1 MSVSFEFPLWAIFG
15 LGAAVLSTAMMLVQE
30 KFKADGFSLAYW
42 NKVFCAVIMIP
53 FVIWQGLPDSPV
65 FYALLAAQAL
75 LWVVS
80 DVIFFRAIPAV
91 GSGVVSRIRPIAVI
105 FTFVIWFF
113 VDPKT
118 LDLYLQ
124 TPVRFALIFLV
135 LCGSVYFTMRIKK
148 CPVTWA
154 AIKMIWFVIFAS
166 AVGPIMAKL
175 VMQHAPLSQAPFAWV
190 FCEALFMLTL
200 WSLYYAVRRPV
211 ALSTLISPLSIR
223 TGGYVALIASVMVIL
238 NVVAIHYADNPAYL
252 PAIKFL
258 DSIIILGVYKIQG
271 RKETADVR
279 AGMGI
284 VACATALII
293 LKSWV

>member
-1 MSVSFEFPLWAIFG
+1 MTGTFEFPLWAVLG
-15 LGAAVLSTAMMLVQE
+15 LGAALLSTAMMLVQE
-30 KFKADGFSLAYW
+30 KFRADGFSLACW
-42 NKVFCAVIMIP
+42 NKVFCAIIMIP
-53 FVIWQGLPDSPV
+53 FVLWQGLPDNPV
-65 FYALLAAQAL
+65 FYCLLAAQAL

-80 DVIFFRAIPAV
+80 DVIFFRSIPVV

-118 LDLYLQ
+118 LDAYLE

-135 LCGSVYFTMRIKK
+135 LCGSVYFTTRVKK

-175 VMQHAPLSQAPFAWV
+175 VMQNAPISQAPFAWV

-200 WSLYYAVRRPV
+200 WGIYYAVRRPV
-211 ALSTLISPLSIR
+211 PFSTLVSPLSIR
-223 TGGYVALIASVMVIL
+223 TGGYVALIASVMVIC

-258 DSIIILGVYKIQG
+258 DSIIILGVYKLQG
-271 RKETADVR
+271 RKETADVS

-284 VACATALII
+284 VFCAVALIV